1 MNLESIG
8 KLLNAIAINYPRFR
22 NDICNKD
29 GTKIRMEVV
38 REWERKLGYL
48 DLDEALER
56 LDLYMAN
63 EETSRPPRP
72 VDLKKHKPRM
82 KMDEWH
88 APIEHKWHLEFTR
101 NDPGQMHGRV
111 FDQEDR
117 EYVHDPTYE
126 DGYHYDQM
134 GRICTV
140 DGKVV
145 FV

>member
-1 MNLESIG
+1 MDLSSVG
-8 KLLNAIAINYPRFR
+8 KLLSRIAVNYPQFKRHILTE
-22 NDICNKD
+22 NGNIQ
-29 GTKIRMEVV
+29 KIVAE
-38 REWERKLGYL
+38 EWERQLGYL

-101 NDPGQMHGRV
+101 WDVEQMHGRV
-111 FDQEDR
+111 YDQEER

-145 FV
+145 H